1 MLSLL
6 SPILSTP
13 LLKIPILIPDA
24 VLTYISLTPP
34 NPPPPRDERKRFA
47 DPDMLSDTFRLQIV
61 LIKFCKAAL
70 IGLMA
75 SEASTIL
82 AQSFPSPLSERVL
95 SLLAPTPLPLAPT
108 PRFLLSGA
116 LVVAA
121 GFVRAWTYRTLGKFF
136 RWQLSVQ
143 DDHKLVTSGPY
154 AWVRH
159 PSYMS
164 AAFLIYGNL
173 AGVLWGPGTYFT
185 EAGLGRTAGGRVVAG
200 AIAAYLMFLH
210 AQLIVGRVDKEDEVL
225 RERFGEEWERWARKT
240 PYKLIPYVY

>member
-6 SPILSTP
+6 SPVLSTP
-13 LLKIPILIPDA
+13 LLKIPILVPDA
-24 VLTYISLTPP
+24 ILTYISLTPP
-34 NPPPPRDERKRFA
+34 NPPPPQDERKRFT
-47 DPDMLSDTFRLQIV
+47 DPDWLSDTFRLQILV
-61 LIKFCKAAL
+61 IKFCKAAL

-82 AQSFPSPLSERVL
+82 AQSFPSPLSTRVL
-95 SLLAPTPLPLAPT
+95 SLLAPAPLPLAPT

-121 GFVRAWTYRTLGKFF
+121 GLVRVWTYRTLGKFF

-143 DDHKLVTSGPY
+143 DDHKLITRGPY

-164 AAFLIYGNL
+164 AALLAYGNL

-185 EAGLGRTAGGRVVAG
+185 ESGVGRTAGGRVVAG
-200 AIAAYLMFLH
+200 AIAVYLVFLH

-225 RERFGEEWERWARKT
+225 RERFGEEWEEWAKNT